1 MPSYNDLSQFVDKYT
16 NLKCLLALIALSG
29 VSGFI
34 SICYLGATKSSITG
48 SIYTDSPPWDNRYCA
63 PLALITG
70 STLVLLTSI
79 CAFAIKLEHTPRP
92 ETQATPRVEP
102 QIYGQQSAPA
112 QTGAP
117 APREPETQPQP
128 GGSARPQTQATPGV
142 ERQIYGQQPTAQQS
156 APAQTGAP
164 APRNAPRELEEPET
178 EPQPGG
184 SARRPVLIVIHNRL
198 LPTQVT

>member
-117 APREPETQPQP
+117 APR
-128 GGSARPQTQATPGV
+128 
-142 ERQIYGQQPTAQQS
+142 
-156 APAQTGAP
+156 
-164 APRNAPRELEEPET
+164 NAPRELEEPET